1 MQLEF
6 LKVELGTALLNTLKA
21 AASVQEASDAVLL
34 QYERPADQSQEAKD
48 KRAAYGQEF
57 FRKYGSSV
65 YFRVRNTWADKASQ
79 LGAFRVLQY
88 AKQCADKNPGYAV
101 FNESGGQIYPAEK
114 A

>member
-57 FRKYGSSV
+57 FRKNGSSV
-65 YFRVRNTWADKASQ
+65 YFRVRKTWADKASQ

>member
-48 KRAAYGQEF
+48 KRAAYGQQF
-57 FRKYGSSV
+57 FQKYGASV
-65 YFRVRNTWADKASQ
+65 YFRVRQTWADKASP
-79 LGAFRVLQY
+79 LGAFHVLQY

-101 FNESGGQIYPAEK
+101 FNESGIQIYPSEK

>member
-1 MQLEF
+1 MDHEENDAHSRTLDRMGDSHPD
-6 LKVELGTALLNTLKA
+6 LLGDATL
-21 AASVQEASDAVLL
+21 SG
-34 QYERPADQSQEAKD
+34 

-65 YFRVRNTWADKASQ
+65 YFRVRKTWADKASQ

>member
-48 KRAAYGQEF
+48 KRAAYG
-57 FRKYGSSV
+57 
-65 YFRVRNTWADKASQ
+65 
-79 LGAFRVLQY
+79 
-88 AKQCADKNPGYAV
+88 
-101 FNESGGQIYPAEK
+101 
-114 A
+114 

>member
-65 YFRVRNTWADKASQ
+65 YFRTECRASIASSSVISVSLYSSFLVRLPRDRWLWFLAPVY
-79 LGAFRVLQY
+79 L
-88 AKQCADKNPGYAV
+88 
-101 FNESGGQIYPAEK
+101 
-114 A
+114 